1 MKKILIVLLLIT
13 VALVGCEQPQYE
25 KVEAQIIDKEIGQG
39 RYGEWYELDIAY
51 TVDSGSFIID
61 DFEVDKSEFDEYE
74 INEKVT
80 AYINS
85 NNYNIKEIIKE
96 GEKR

>member
-1 MKKILIVLLLIT
+1 MKKYFLLLLLSIT
-13 VALVGCEQPQYE
+13 LVGCEETQYK
-25 KVEAQIIDKEIGQG
+25 KVEAEIIDKEIVNG

-61 DFEVDKSEFDEYE
+61 DFEVDEAEFKKYDVYD
-74 INEKVT
+74 KVT

-85 NNYNIKEIIKE
+85 NNYNIKEIVEIGK
-96 GEKR
+96 